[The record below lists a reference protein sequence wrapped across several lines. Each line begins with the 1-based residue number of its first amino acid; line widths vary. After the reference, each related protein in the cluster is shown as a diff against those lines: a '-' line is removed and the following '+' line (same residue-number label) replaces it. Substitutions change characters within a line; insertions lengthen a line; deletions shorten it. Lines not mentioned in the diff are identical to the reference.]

1 MSGFCDGQL
10 IRYSSVVATKV
21 EWLWYPYIPL
31 GKITLLQGDP
41 GSGKS
46 TLIMSI
52 ISAISSGNATPGGN
66 HQNEPMNCIY
76 QCSEDSVADTI
87 KPRLIAAGADCE
99 KVAFLDE
106 DLENV
111 SLDDHQL
118 KRAIEEFNAKLLVI
132 DPIQAYL
139 GDNDLSNVTGMRRI
153 LRQLGSWAAEYN
165 CAIVLVGHLN
175 KKRSSNDLYRSLG
188 SIDLIAAAR
197 SVLQIEKVG
206 SNGEIAVMRQVKSS
220 LTARGSDLFF
230 TIDNSRLVWVRES
243 EIEIAADED
252 NHSRRDENASFHET
266 TIKRNLA
273 VELMK
278 SLLKRGPQKAAEVE
292 ALILQKD
299 ISKRTLKMAKKMAG
313 VQSVKKNG
321 IWYWKL
327 PEQKPQR
334 EGESNEHEV

>member
-21 EWLWYPYIPL
+21 EWLWYPYIPF

-46 TLIMSI
+46 TLIMSV
-52 ISAISSGNATPGGN
+52 ISAITSGKNTPDGN
-66 HQNEPMNCIY
+66 NQNEPMNCIY
-76 QCSEDSVADTI
+76 QCSEDGVADTI
-87 KPRLIAAGADCE
+87 KPRLIAAGADCN

-106 DLENV
+106 DLESV
-111 SLDDHQL
+111 SLEDQQL
-118 KRAIEEFNAKLLVI
+118 KQAIQEFNAKLLVI

-139 GDNDLSNVTGMRRI
+139 GDNDLSNVSGMRRI

-197 SVLQIEKVG
+197 SVIQIERVG
-206 SNGEIAVMRQVKSS
+206 SNGEVAVMRHVKSS
-220 LTARGSDLFF
+220 LTAKGCDLFF
-230 TIDNSRLVWVRES
+230 SIDNSRLVWVSES
-243 EIEIAADED
+243 EIEISTDED
-252 NHSRRDENASFHET
+252 NRSQRDENTLVHET
-266 TIKRNLA
+266 VIKKNLA
-273 VELMK
+273 VELMG
-278 SLLKRGPQKAAEVE
+278 SLLKQGPQKAAEVE
-292 ALILQKD
+292 ALIIQNH

-313 VQSVKKNG
+313 VQSIKKNG
-321 IWYWKL
+321 VWYWRL
-327 PEQKPQR
+327 PEQKPEC
-334 EGESNEHEV
+334 EGENDEHEV